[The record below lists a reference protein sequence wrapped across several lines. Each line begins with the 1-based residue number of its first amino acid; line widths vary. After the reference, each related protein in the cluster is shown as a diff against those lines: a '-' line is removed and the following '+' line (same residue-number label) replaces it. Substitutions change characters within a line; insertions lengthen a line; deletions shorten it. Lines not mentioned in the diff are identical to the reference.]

1 MALSDRRFNE
11 IMSGY
16 ESVRT
21 KNAKILTERKEA
33 IRREVPGFQELEKEI
48 ADAAT
53 ESAERYIKGD
63 DSAIAV
69 LREKIGALSEK
80 KSELLRSFGYPENWL
95 SPIYNC
101 PDCKDTGYIGSEKC
115 HCLRQKLINAM
126 YAQSNLIEVLDKE
139 NFSACRMDL
148 FSDNV
153 RPDMEKAYNDA
164 HEFVKT
170 FANTYTNMLFL
181 GNVGSGKTFL
191 SNCIAKAILDK
202 GYSVVYFSAFRLF
215 RALADH
221 TFNQNN
227 ETAEDN
233 EFYKNIF
240 DADLLI
246 IDDLGT
252 ETVNSFVRSELFL
265 ILNERNLRRRSTIIS
280 SNLDLSRLKEDY
292 SERSFSRILS
302 GYNLYRFKGED
313 LRLRQTGL

>member
-1 MALSDRRFNE
+1 MALSDSRFNE

-16 ESVRT
+16 EAVRT
-21 KNAKILTERKEA
+21 KNAKILAERKA
-33 IRREVPGFQELEKEI
+33 SMRRDVPGFTELEKEI
-48 ADAAT
+48 ADTAT
-53 ESAERYIKGD
+53 ESAERYIRGD
-63 DSAIAV
+63 DSAIADLKKKIEV
-69 LREKIGALSEK
+69 LSQK
-80 KSELLRSFGYPENWL
+80 KADFLRSAGYPVNWL
-95 SPIYNC
+95 SPIYEC
-101 PDCKDTGYIGSEKC
+101 PDCKDTGYIGTEKC
-115 HCLRQKLINAM
+115 HCLRQKLINAL
-126 YAQSNLIEVLDKE
+126 YAQSNIMEVLEKE
-139 NFSACRMDL
+139 NFSTCRMDL

-153 RPDMEKAYNDA
+153 RPDMEKAFEDA
-164 HEFVKT
+164 KNFVKS

-191 SNCIAKAILDK
+191 SNCIAKAMLDE

-221 TFNQNN
+221 TFRKNA

-233 EFYKNIF
+233 DFYRNIF

-252 ETVNSFVRSELFL
+252 EAVNSFVRSELFL

-280 SNLDLSRLKEDY
+280 SNLDLARLKEDY

-302 GYNLYRFKGED
+302 GYDLYRFKGED
-313 LRLRQTGL
+313 LRLRQMCQ